1 MRKIAVRRVQ
11 IFAVIIA
18 AASGGVAILGVN
30 AWLDEQIRY
39 AKAMMV
45 QQPEKQIE
53 LTTVVVAKEELTF
66 GAELKREKLTEVE
79 WPATSVP
86 VGSFQKLDDI
96 FKEREARVVLESMRG
111 NEPVL
116 RGKISG
122 PGQRAT
128 LSNMLA
134 KGMKA
139 VSIRVN
145 DVMGVSGFVLPGDR
159 VDVLLTRDNVKSG
172 ASSDKSDGGSAK
184 GSTFTDLLLENMRV
198 LAVDQISDPKQT
210 EPKLG
215 RTVTVEATMEQ
226 AQKITLAS
234 TVGTLSLVLRESG
247 SIALVA
253 EPKRIALNDLDGDSG
268 DKTEGSRFVPTNAVA
283 PKPAPV
289 KKKVSDAVTV
299 KVVRAAESSEYSVK
313 RLGSVLGQ

>member
-11 IFAVIIA
+11 IVAVLIA

-30 AWLDEQIRY
+30 AWLDEQISY

-53 LTTVVVAKEELTF
+53 LTTVVVAKEELAF

-79 WPATSVP
+79 WPATAVP
-86 VGSFQKLDDI
+86 DGSFQKLDDI
-96 FKEREARVVLESMRG
+96 FKEREARVVLETMRG

-122 PGQRAT
+122 PGQRAS

-145 DVMGVSGFVLPGDR
+145 DVIGVSGFVLPGDR
-159 VDVLLTRDNVKSG
+159 VDVLLTRDESKQS
-172 ASSDKSDGGSAK
+172 SSDNKAGGGQSKNVA
-184 GSTFTDLLLENMRV
+184 FTDLLLENMRV
-198 LAVDQISDPKQT
+198 LAIDQVSDPKQV

-226 AQKITLAS
+226 AQKITLAA

-247 SIALVA
+247 SIVLNS
-253 EPKRIALNDLDGDSG
+253 EPKRVAVADLDGDSG
-268 DKTEGSRFVPTNAVA
+268 DKTEVSRFVPTNAVA
-283 PKPAPV
+283 PTPAPA

-313 RLGSVLGQ
+313 RLSSAPGQ